1 MAGTFW
7 KWLVPGALTVIAGTA
22 LAVTQTDALVG
33 NDLSA
38 RAIAALA
45 QPTFSWAHV
54 SVDGRDAVLTGTATS
69 QAAIDS
75 AAAKVAAV
83 TGIRA
88 VASNVALAE
97 PMTPFG
103 FSAAVSGG
111 QVTLSGGYPDES
123 IHAAM
128 VAAAGKPN
136 DTMRLAS
143 GAPADYD
150 VGAKFALIALADFDE
165 GLVALSDSS
174 LSIEGRAKSPAAFDA
189 LQKLQQSA
197 PAGIRLATLRISP
210 PLVSPYIWAA
220 EFDGTRVTITG
231 NAPTADLA
239 DKLRAAAPANVSVST
254 TLSLA
259 SGEPS
264 NFEANTLAL
273 LESLLELERGKASIT
288 GDEITLSGAPA
299 SSAIADRVTAEIGKL
314 GGTVTL
320 EPPRVADYTLD
331 MQKASDTLSFSGFVP
346 DAATREKLGKLG
358 GADVS
363 KLSLGRGA
371 PQRFA
376 SAVDFGLGVLAHLS
390 EGQVT
395 IKGER
400 LSLGGRAAT
409 IADFKAIND
418 LLAQGAPQG
427 LSIAVA
433 EIHPPIANPFTF
445 SAVKADTG
453 MVTISGYVSDEAT
466 RKALRA
472 KVSDLASDTADPADG
487 APKNFAFSAGKG
499 LEILALLD
507 SGSVIFDGTNWAID
521 GNVDT
526 PQKGFAA
533 DAAYSVAGLRTL
545 GWSYSVHLPEAKP
558 AEALPII
565 APYVWRAQKSS
576 DGAVSFSGF
585 VPSEGFKNYLKVRAA
600 NANDSTVLG
609 AGAPADF
616 GTSAAAGLD
625 ALASLDDG
633 ALGLA
638 GEKWTLTGS
647 VGDAKTRDAIQ
658 AALSARINPANWQV
672 AIQAKDSA
680 AVASPYLWSATKAAD
695 GSVELSGY
703 LPSDSLKSFAAVR
716 AGTVSRDS
724 TAIASGEPAGFAD
737 DLLAGLDALSHLSQ
751 GKAAF
756 DGSAW
761 HLTGSVASA
770 ADGDAAMAA
779 LTKGSKSGGLWDHAL
794 IGYPA
799 AAPTSAPSTE
809 PLASSTPDITSLAPA
824 SEASSTEP
832 SVSSEASS
840 SESAAS
846 EPTSSSSEEASS
858 ASAPEMSSS
867 EAPASE
873 AVVESYSSSEDRE
886 IAPTTLTA
894 LPPIPNTLV
903 FEANRKAGGT
913 IALSGSVPADA
924 TAAYFGVLAGGVKTD
939 KLETT
944 GGLPD
949 DFTVN
954 GTAGLNALT
963 ELSEGH
969 LGFDG
974 TRWWLRGKA
983 EQQPVVDDVNA
994 KIAAL
999 PDGKDWS
1006 VGVDVLAAIDV
1017 CRVRVGAVAKRNA
1030 ITFKSGTATLIASSM
1045 PVLDELAGDMQ
1056 LCPKAMVHVQAHT
1069 DGDGDKDG
1077 NVALSVSR
1085 AEAVV
1090 AELVKRG
1097 LDEGRLYAEGFGESD
1112 PVAPNDTKDGK
1123 AKNRRIA
1130 FQFTEE

>member
-38 RAIAALA
+38 RATAALD

-69 QAAIDS
+69 QTAIDS
-75 AAAKVAAV
+75 AIAKVVAV
-83 TGIRA
+83 AGVRA
-88 VASNVALAE
+88 VASDVALAE

-103 FSAAVSGG
+103 FSASVSAG

-123 IHAAM
+123 IHAALL
-128 VAAAGKPN
+128 AALGKPV
-136 DTMRLAS
+136 DSMRLAS

-150 VGAKFALIALADFDE
+150 AGAKFALIALANFDE
-165 GLVALSDSS
+165 GQVALSDTS
-174 LSIEGRAKSPAAFDA
+174 LSIVGRAKSPAAFDT
-189 LQKLQQSA
+189 LQKLQQAA
-197 PAGIRLATLRISP
+197 PAGIRLAALKISP
-210 PLVSPYIWAA
+210 PLVSPYTWTA

-231 NAPTADLA
+231 NAPAADLA

-273 LESLLELERGKASIT
+273 LKSLLELEQGAVSIS
-288 GDEITLSGAPA
+288 GDQITLSGAPA
-299 SSAIADRVTAEIGKL
+299 SSAVADRVTAEVTKL
-314 GGTVTL
+314 GGTATL
-320 EPPRVADYTLD
+320 EPPRVADFTLD
-331 MQKASDTLSFSGFVP
+331 MQKAADKLTFAGFVP
-346 DAATREKLGKLG
+346 DDATKEKLGKLA

-363 KLSLGRGA
+363 KVSLGRGA

-376 SAVDFGLGVLAHLS
+376 SALDFGLGVLDHLV

-409 IADFKAIND
+409 IADFKAISD

-433 EIHPPIANPFTF
+433 EIHPPVAKPFTF
-445 SAVKADTG
+445 SAIKADTG
-453 MVTISGYVSDEAT
+453 MVTISGYVPDEAT
-466 RKALRA
+466 RQALDA
-472 KVSDLASDTADPADG
+472 KVQNLASDGADPADG
-487 APKNFAFSAGKG
+487 APKNFAFSASKG

-507 SGSVIFDGTNWAID
+507 SGSVTFDGTNWAVD

-545 GWSYSVHLPEAKP
+545 GWTYSVHLPEAKP
-558 AEALPII
+558 AAALPII

-585 VPSEGFKNYLKVRAA
+585 APSDGFKSYLKVRAA
-600 NANDSTVLG
+600 NASDSTVLG
-609 AGAPADF
+609 AGAPVDF

-625 ALASLDDG
+625 ALGALDDG

-647 VGDAKTRDAIQ
+647 VADAKTRDAIQ

-695 GSVELSGY
+695 GTVELSGY
-703 LPSDSLKSFAAVR
+703 LPSDSLKSFAIVR
-716 AGTVSRDS
+716 AGNVSRDS

-737 DLLAGLDALSHLSQ
+737 YLLAGLDALSHLSQ

-761 HLTGSVASA
+761 HLTGDVASA
-770 ADGDAAMAA
+770 TDGDAAVAA
-779 LTKGSKSGGLWDHAL
+779 LAKGSKAGSLWDHAL
-794 IGYPA
+794 SGYPA
-799 AAPTSAPSTE
+799 AAPSSAPSTE
-809 PLASSTPDITSLAPA
+809 PLSSSAPDITSLAPL
-824 SEASSTEP
+824 SEASSAEA
-832 SVSSEASS
+832 SASSEVSS

-846 EPTSSSSEEASS
+846 ELSSSASEEPSSSSASELS
-858 ASAPEMSSS
+858 SSEVSSS
-867 EAPASE
+867 EAA
-873 AVVESYSSSEDRE
+873 VESSSSAEDRE

-894 LPPIPNTLV
+894 LPPIPKTLV
-903 FEANRKAGGT
+903 FEASRQAGGN
-913 IALSGSVPADA
+913 IALSGSVPTDA
-924 TAAYFGVLAGGVKTD
+924 TAAYFGVLAGGAKTN
-939 KLETT
+939 KLETAS
-944 GGLPD
+944 GLPD
-949 DFTVN
+949 DFTAS
-954 GTAGLNALT
+954 GTAGINALA

-974 TRWWLRGKA
+974 TKWWLRGKA
-983 EQQPVVDDVNA
+983 EQQPVADDVNA

-999 PDGKDWS
+999 PNGKDWS
-1006 VGVDVLAAIDV
+1006 VGVDVLVAIDV
-1017 CRVRVGAVAKRNA
+1017 CRLRVGALAKRNA
-1030 ITFKSGTATLIASSM
+1030 IVFKSGTATLIASSM

-1056 LCPKAMVHVQAHT
+1056 LCPKAMVHVQGHT

-1090 AELVKRG
+1090 GELVKRG
-1097 LDEGRLYAEGFGESD
+1097 VDEGRLYAEGFGESD
-1112 PVAPNDTKDGK
+1112 PIAPNDTKDGK